1 MTLMLFGGRM
11 SIKHNEGY
19 VLIDDWIRVRAA
31 APTAVLIKKLRQALD
46 MLLKQKV
53 ERPEVDLTES
63 SAAIVTAL
71 SRMLRGEEKA
81 LQMQA

>member
-19 VLIDDWIRVRAA
+19 VMIDDWIRVRTA
-31 APTAVLIKKLRQALD
+31 APTAVLIKRLRQALD
-46 MLLKQKV
+46 MLLRQKV
-53 ERPEVDLTES
+53 ERPELDFTEN

-71 SRMLRGEEKA
+71 SRMLQGEEKT
-81 LQMQA
+81 LQMQG